1 MASRIKRVRIEGF
14 RSIEAIEFEPSPLCA
29 LVGENGAGKSNILQA
44 LKVALGKE
52 WHRVDDF
59 SEDDILDRRSDGEIL
74 IEIEF
79 DPPPEHVAFR
89 NTEGVPVPM
98 LRFHLTRYK
107 VNTARADKGDLRLD
121 AKPLKANGDPVFVLA
136 SPLRRGQRPEFTP
149 LTSIPNSLKRQ
160 VPLIYVGTD
169 RQLRGQLPSTRYSLL
184 RRLLED
190 VDEVVRTTTVEGGDD
205 TVAERFIQKLEEAL
219 QILKVPEFLELEEL
233 VAKHALGNLGMDPE
247 ADRDRFGLSFGL
259 QDSMEFFK
267 AIRILVDE
275 GDLQFDSSQLGDG
288 AQNAIVLAVFQAYE
302 RLRKKGAVFLI
313 EEPEMH
319 LHPHRARFFYQT
331 LRRISRE
338 NQVIY
343 TTHSPYFV
351 AIPEFEEVR
360 LVKRTADNR
369 TTIVQSNLP
378 GSEELREKLRKEFD
392 PERNELFFAKNV
404 ILVEGDTEKLALP
417 EYATRLGLDLDRLGV
432 SIIEVGGKRSLLPF
446 ARIITSFEIPL
457 TILFDTDSSDFGS
470 QKKEE
475 EAYNADLHGLV
486 GDGVSVVQ
494 FDPKYERELR
504 AALGNEL
511 YERKAKEHG
520 GTSKAVRARRI
531 AADPET
537 PIPRKI
543 EGLLRAIDPQS
554 EGGDGEPVK
563 AEAKEAEQLDVP
575 LDGGIG

>member
-14 RSIEAIEFEPSPLCA
+14 RSIQTVEFNPSPLCA
-29 LVGENGAGKSNILQA
+29 LVGENSAGKSNILQA
-44 LKVALGKE
+44 LKVALGKD

-59 SEDDILDRRSDGEIL
+59 SEDDILDRRPDGEIL

-79 DPPPEHVAFR
+79 DPPPEHVAFK
-89 NTEGVPVPM
+89 NTDGMPVPL

-107 VNTARADKGDLRLD
+107 RNTARARKGDLRLD
-121 AKPLKANGDPVFVLA
+121 AKPLKANGDQVFVLA
-136 SPLRRGQRPEFTP
+136 SPPRRGQKPEFTP

-190 VDEVVRTTTVEGGDD
+190 VDEVVRTTTVDETDD

-219 QILKVPEFLELEEL
+219 QILKVREFVELEGL
-233 VAKHALGNLGMDPE
+233 VAKHALENLGMDPE
-247 ADRDRFGLSFGL
+247 TDRDRFGLSFGL

-275 GDLQFDSSQLGDG
+275 GDLQLDSSQLGDG
-288 AQNAIVLAVFQAYE
+288 AQNAIVLAIFQAYE

-343 TTHSPYFV
+343 TTHSPYLV

-360 LVKRTADNR
+360 LVKRDVDNR
-369 TTIVQSNLP
+369 TSIVESDLP
-378 GSEELREKLRKEFD
+378 PSEELREKLRKEFD
-392 PERNELFFAKNV
+392 PERNELFFAKHV

-446 ARIITSFEIPL
+446 ARIIMSFEIPL
-457 TILFDTDSSDFGS
+457 TILFDTDSSDFGT
-470 QKKEE
+470 QKEE
-475 EAYNADLHGLV
+475 EQVYNDELHGLA
-486 GDGVSVVQ
+486 GDGVWVVE
-494 FDPKYERELR
+494 FAPKYEHELR
-504 AALGNEL
+504 TALGDEL
-511 YERKAKEHG
+511 YARKAEEYG
-520 GTSKAVRARRI
+520 GTSKAIRARRI

-537 PIPRKI
+537 PIPSKI
-543 EGLLRAIDPQS
+543 EELLRGLDPQAQ
-554 EGGDGEPVK
+554 GDGGKP
-563 AEAKEAEQLDVP
+563 EAEQLQVP
-575 LDGGIG
+575 PQEGSE